1 MSHSELMKVLESRF
15 EENMNRH
22 KDIKWEDVKTRLDS
36 NKTKLDSLG
45 KMEETGGEPDVIA
58 YDGEADVFIFCDCSK
73 ESPKGRRNTCYDQE
87 AEDERIKKGVHP
99 KGNALGM
106 AADMGIEILNEEQYF
121 ELQKLGEFD
130 NTTSS
135 WLKTPHEV
143 RELGGA
149 IFGDRRF
156 GRVFIYHNG
165 APSFYS
171 ARGFRGILRV

>member
-1 MSHSELMKVLESRF
+1 MSQLELIKILETRF
-15 EENMNRH
+15 KENGERH
-22 KDIKWEDVKTRLDS
+22 KGVDWAKVKERLEA
-36 NKTKLDSLG
+36 KPEKLVSLQN
-45 KMEETGGEPDVIA
+45 MEETGGEPDVIG
-58 YDGEADVFIFCDCSK
+58 YVEKTGEIIFCDCSK
-73 ESPKGRRNTCYDQE
+73 ESPKGRRSICYDQE

-99 KGNALGM
+99 KGNAIGM
-106 AADMGIEILNEEQYF
+106 AADMGIEILTEEQYF
-121 ELQKLGEFD
+121 DLQKLGEFD

-135 WLKTPHEV
+135 WLITPSDV
-143 RELGGA
+143 RKLGGA